1 MKTKLIKLI
10 QNELIKIFKRKTIYF
25 LFFASAVLIFVYNN
39 INPDQNKIVSYDS
52 NTNDFVIIREEDFK
66 TISKKYP
73 SKNMKD
79 KMDLYINQKTS
90 NDFAKLYNTFEE
102 NSWQRYALKEENNKI
117 SIDNIPTD
125 YNLDIY
131 EYLRNINDYEYNL
144 NSEITSKIYEESK
157 VKYKEYIDAL
167 TSDNWKEYVNLKI
180 QNLEARKESKKIS
193 DPEIDEINFEIKLY
207 KIRLNN
213 NINFDY
219 NMRNQYLVNYKSN
232 YYLIQKFNLSLKN
245 ESQSFQNEEKNICLA
260 KMNLC
265 KYALEN
271 NIEHDISN
279 ESNLIPNNKIDARI
293 SFIRTFKHFD
303 IIIVI
308 IAIYISTTT
317 LT

>member
-1 MKTKLIKLI
+1 MIKLI

-180 QNLEARKESKKIS
+180 QNLEARKESS
-193 DPEIDEINFEIKLY
+193 
-207 KIRLNN
+207 
-213 NINFDY
+213 
-219 NMRNQYLVNYKSN
+219 M
-232 YYLIQKFNLSLKN
+232 
-245 ESQSFQNEEKNICLA
+245 SFFCWGF
-260 KMNLC
+260 
-265 KYALEN
+265 
-271 NIEHDISN
+271 
-279 ESNLIPNNKIDARI
+279 P
-293 SFIRTFKHFD
+293 
-303 IIIVI
+303 
-308 IAIYISTTT
+308 
-317 LT
+317 

>member
-193 DPEIDEINFEIKLY
+193 DPEIDEINFEIKL
-207 KIRLNN
+207 
-213 NINFDY
+213 
-219 NMRNQYLVNYKSN
+219 
-232 YYLIQKFNLSLKN
+232 SLKL
-245 ESQSFQNEEKNICLA
+245 SYI
-260 KMNLC
+260 
-265 KYALEN
+265 KY
-271 NIEHDISN
+271 D
-279 ESNLIPNNKIDARI
+279 
-293 SFIRTFKHFD
+293 
-303 IIIVI
+303 
-308 IAIYISTTT
+308 
-317 LT
+317 